1 MEKLPG
7 AAALLLVDIQND
19 FCAGG
24 ALAVAEADEIIPI
37 VNRLI
42 PKFRTIVAT
51 QDWHPLNHS
60 SFKEHGGP
68 WPPHCVQHSRGADL
82 HPRLDTAGITFRVRK
97 GAVPERDDYSEFEGV
112 DDGGRKL
119 DGLLKSRGVETV
131 CVVGLATDYCV
142 RATVLDALRNDYR
155 VFVFEDGIR
164 AVNVAPGDGDRAI
177 KEMAAAGAH
186 IINSNAVLDEP
197 RTSAA
202 RR

>member
-1 MEKLPG
+1 MERFPS
-7 AAALLLVDIQND
+7 ATALLLVDIQND

-24 ALAVAEADEIIPI
+24 ALAVAEADQIIPI

-42 PKFRTIVAT
+42 PKFQTIVAT

-68 WPPHCVQHSRGADL
+68 WPPHCVQHSRGAEL
-82 HPRLDTAGITFRVRK
+82 HPGLDAATIAFRVRK
-97 GAVPERDDYSEFEGV
+97 GALPERDDYSEFEGV
-112 DDGGRKL
+112 DDGGAKL
-119 DGLLKSRGVETV
+119 DGLLESRGVETV
-131 CVVGLATDYCV
+131 YVVGLATDYCV
-142 RATVLDALRNDYR
+142 KATVLDALANGYK
-155 VFVFEDGIR
+155 VFVFEDGVK

-177 KEMAAAGAH
+177 EEMAAAGAH

-197 RTSAA
+197 RTNAA

>member
-1 MEKLPG
+1 MERFPRG
-7 AAALLLVDIQND
+7 AALLLVDIQND

-42 PKFRTIVAT
+42 PRFEILVAT
-51 QDWHPLNHS
+51 QDWHPHNHS

-68 WPPHCVQHSRGADL
+68 WPPHCVQHTRGAEL
-82 HPRLDTAGITFRVRK
+82 HPGLDTTGVSLCVRK
-97 GAVPERDDYSEFEGV
+97 GASPDRDDYSEFEGV
-112 DDGGRKL
+112 DENGGKL
-119 DGLLKSRGVETV
+119 DALLKSRDIDTV
-131 CVVGLATDYCV
+131 YVVGLATDYCV
-142 RATVLDALRNDYR
+142 RATVLDALRNGYR
-155 VFVFEDGIR
+155 VLVFEDGIK

-186 IINSNAVLDEP
+186 VINSKAVLDEQ

-202 RR
+202 RS